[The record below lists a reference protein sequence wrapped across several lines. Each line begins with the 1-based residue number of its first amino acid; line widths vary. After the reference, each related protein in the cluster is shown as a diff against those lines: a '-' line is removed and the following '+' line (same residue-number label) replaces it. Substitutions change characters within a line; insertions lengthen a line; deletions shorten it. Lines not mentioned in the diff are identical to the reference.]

1 MLIYIDGK
9 LVPREEAKISVF
21 DHGLLYGDGVFEGI
35 RVYDGNIFRL
45 REHIERL
52 YESAK
57 TIWLDVPMNADE
69 LERATVETVAAN
81 GMRDAYIRLVITRG
95 VGDLGIDPSTCK
107 RSTVFIIVTTI
118 TLYPKKYY
126 DEGIPLITAS
136 TRRIPME
143 CLDPRIKSLNYLNN
157 ILAKLEAKRAGVPEA
172 IMLNQWGRVAECT
185 AENIFILKNGD
196 LVTPRLTEGAL
207 PGVTRGAVLGL
218 ARERGLNCK
227 ETVLGLYDL
236 YNANECFLTGTG
248 AEIVPVVQIDGRQI
262 GTGRPGTMTRE
273 LTEGFREIRVR
284 EGSRVEFPAA
294 AVRASG

>member
-35 RVYDGNIFRL
+35 RVYSGNIFRL

-57 TIWLDVPMNADE
+57 TIWLDIPMSVDE

-95 VGDLGIDPSTCK
+95 TGDLGIDPATCK
-107 RSTVFIIVTTI
+107 RATVFIIVTTI

-126 DEGIPLITAS
+126 VEGIPLITAS

-185 AENIFILKNGD
+185 ADNIFILKNGD

-218 ARERGLNCK
+218 AREHGLNCK

-248 AEIVPVVQIDGRQI
+248 AEIVPVVQIDGRLI
-262 GTGRPGTMTRE
+262 GDGKPGKVTRE
-273 LTEGFREIRVR
+273 LTEKFIEIRVR
-284 EGSRVEFPAA
+284 DGEKVEYPTE
-294 AVRASG
+294 AVRASR